1 VKGGALQK
9 VTLTDRARGGVLT
22 MAGVLTLTSY
32 PRRTSPVLRG
42 KWVMEEILGT
52 PPPPP
57 PAMIKSLGNSDRAK
71 NGLTFR
77 QQLEEHRKSPNCA
90 GCHKAMDQL
99 GFGLEQFSPVGAL
112 RATVSD
118 KPVDAA
124 GELPDGGK
132 FNGAAE
138 LKKLLLTRKDEFT
151 RTLTEKMLSYSLGRG
166 LGNGD
171 WITVHQIAKAVAQ
184 DGNKGQ
190 RLVLEIVRS
199 FPFQYRQPAG
209 KVTASNP

>member
-1 VKGGALQK
+1 
-9 VTLTDRARGGVLT
+9 
-22 MAGVLTLTSY
+22 
-32 PRRTSPVLRG
+32 
-42 KWVMEEILGT
+42 MEEILGT

-57 PAMIKSLGNSDRAK
+57 PAMIKSLGNSDRPK

-77 QQLEEHRKSPNCA
+77 QQLEEHRKSVNCA

-99 GFGLEQFSPVGAL
+99 GFGLEHFSPVGSL
-112 RATVSD
+112 RTTISD

-138 LKKLLLTRKDEFT
+138 LKKLLLTRRDDFT
-151 RTLTEKMLSYSLGRG
+151 RTISEKMLSYALGRG

-171 WITVHQIAKAVAQ
+171 WITVRQISKAVAQ
-184 DGNKGQ
+184 DGYKGQ
-190 RLVLEIVRS
+190 RLILEIVRS
-199 FPFQYRQPAG
+199 FPFQYREAAATIVERKP
-209 KVTASNP
+209 